1 MNTFNKNF
9 ILILSLSA
17 FLTLGAVSESW
28 AAGAPEGCIGEKYEG
43 CAGSGFS
50 GYSCT
55 SCESGYELY
64 THCWYQTC
72 RKICT
77 ETQER
82 VNGACVEKC
91 PAGLSRRKSDGVC
104 VGIKSEQY
112 FAPDGSREEWWNYNC
127 EGASCV
133 KFFEQRFFY
142 DEQGRYLGHAQ
153 YDCKDDV
160 CTKARQTVNRYDE
173 NGKQIQ
179 DIYECSD
186 GVCSQ
191 TMGFRENSHVYFLCS
206 GGNLSCQTGDCSN
219 EACKTIDSD
228 DFCSA
233 GCQSC
238 TASHVCT
245 KCKNENFKLNE
256 GECDRVRYTPAEA
269 AAIASDNNTNV
280 VTITF
285 KK

>member
-28 AAGAPEGCIGEKYEG
+28 ADETYCHCFGCGGKCCSPNCCYAGTTY
-43 CAGSGFS
+43 
-50 GYSCT
+50 
-55 SCESGYELY
+55 
-64 THCWYQTC
+64 
-72 RKICT
+72 
-77 ETQER
+77 
-82 VNGACVEKC
+82 VNGQCVPPCDSGKEYVSGKGCVEKC
-91 PAGLSRRKSDGVC
+91 PDGLFTRDSDGVC
-104 VGIKSEQY
+104 VGVKGIKTEQH
-112 FAPDGSREEWWNYNC
+112 FAPDGSRKEWWNYNC
-127 EGASCV
+127 DGALCV
-133 KFFEQRFFY
+133 KFFEQRYFY

-191 TMGFRENSHVYFLCS
+191 TQGVRENSHVYFLCS
-206 GGNLSCQTGDCSN
+206 GGNLSCKTGDCSN